1 MRHNKED
8 IFYCFL
14 TDKSLSMN
22 SDIFF
27 KTHLLEC
34 SNDFV
39 ISIDLETHYEESYHN
54 FCHYN
59 FAFFLKSQKI
69 KKKVFIKANFI
80 NNQTYYKNLIK
91 LFKKYFDPDLNFTG
105 LKKFRLVS

>member
-8 IFYCFL
+8 IFCYFL

-27 KTHLLEC
+27 KTRLLEC
-34 SNDFV
+34 SNDDFV
-39 ISIDLETHYEESYHN
+39 ISIDSESHYEESYHN
-54 FCHYN
+54 LCHYN

-69 KKKVFIKANFI
+69 KKKVFIKAKFI
-80 NNQTYYKNLIK
+80 NNWTYYKNLIK
-91 LFKKYFDPDLNFTG
+91 LFKKYFDPDFNLTG
-105 LKKFRLVS
+105 LKKIR